1 MVLRGVILSD
11 NNNYRNPK
19 NPPLLVDIRVQKRLF
34 FLEIPRLR
42 LYSGIEEALERSEA
56 YGRPQ
61 GMETAADPEGWLLTM
76 TTGATPPDPA
86 QDISLTKSPTEG
98 PATAG
103 GPTPDRATADL
114 AKASMAKNTRRAY
127 EAALRGFERSGRP
140 ETDAGVAAYLG
151 DLYEEGLS
159 SACAAMTVAALRFR
173 ARLNGRPSPVGA
185 ASERVLAGFRRLATE
200 RGRGQVTGV
209 RWEQA
214 DRAAAMAERAGGL
227 AGLRDAA
234 IIAVASDALL
244 RVSEISALDVS
255 DVNLEG
261 KTVLI
266 RRSKTDQEGEG
277 AVQFLGEPT
286 VERVRAWLLGAS
298 LTEGPLFRAIH
309 KSGRVQAER
318 LTERSLRRIIIRRAR
333 DAGVEGRISGHSLRV
348 GSAQSLASAG
358 ASLVEMQLAGRWQSP
373 AMPGRYAQGQLAH
386 RGAVARLR
394 YGL

>member
-1 MVLRGVILSD
+1 MSD
-11 NNNYRNPK
+11 NINYRK
-19 NPPLLVDIRVQKRLF
+19 SENPPPRVDIRVQKRLF
-34 FLEIPRLR
+34 SLEISRRR
-42 LYSGIEEALERSEA
+42 LYSVIEEALERNEA
-56 YGRPQ
+56 LERSQ
-61 GMETAADPEGWLLTM
+61 GVETAADPEGWLLTM
-76 TTGATPPDPA
+76 TTGATPPDPT
-86 QDISLTKSPTEG
+86 QDIALTRSPTEG
-98 PATAG
+98 SATAG
-103 GPTPDRATADL
+103 GPARAAANL

-151 DLYEEGLS
+151 DIYEEGLS
-159 SACAAMTVAALRFR
+159 AACAAMTVAALRFR

-214 DRAAAMAERAGGL
+214 DRAAAMAERSGGL
-227 AGLRDAA
+227 AGQRDAV

-255 DVNLEG
+255 DLDLEG
-261 KTVLI
+261 KTVLV

-277 AVQFLGEPT
+277 VLQFLGEPT
-286 VERVRAWLLGAS
+286 VERVRAWLEGAS
-298 LTEGPLFRAIH
+298 LKEGPLFRAVH
-309 KSGRVQAER
+309 RSGRVQAER
-318 LTERSLRRIIIRRAR
+318 LTERSIRRIIIRRAR

-348 GSAQSLASAG
+348 GSAQSLATAG
-358 ASLVEMQLAGRWQSP
+358 ASLVEMQLAGRWRSP
-373 AMPGRYAQGQLAH
+373 AMPGRYAQGQIAH

-394 YGL
+394 YGP